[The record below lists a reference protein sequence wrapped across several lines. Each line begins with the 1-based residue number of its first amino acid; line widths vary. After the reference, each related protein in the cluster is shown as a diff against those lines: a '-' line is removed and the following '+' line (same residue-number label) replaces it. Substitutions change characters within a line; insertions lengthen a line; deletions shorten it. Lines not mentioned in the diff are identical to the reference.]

1 MKAETTI
8 SNDPVVSECR
18 SPAMTDSQ
26 FSVAWNRVC
35 KWRRH
40 GNELWVYEAIL
51 CGRTLLN
58 GRPTLKIA
66 ARLAAI
72 NEERVNENAAPD
84 LFWQDA
90 RRKLGRMSRLSQRDI
105 WQIERMVAE
114 RPVPQWSAQPP
125 HATV

>member
-1 MKAETTI
+1 
-8 SNDPVVSECR
+8 
-18 SPAMTDSQ
+18 MTDSQ

-66 ARLAAI
+66 ARLADHAGKLICRGTSACPIAPCAAGHRARTTFPKGRGAI
-72 NEERVNENAAPD
+72 SIID
-84 LFWQDA
+84 
-90 RRKLGRMSRLSQRDI
+90 
-105 WQIERMVAE
+105 
-114 RPVPQWSAQPP
+114 
-125 HATV
+125 